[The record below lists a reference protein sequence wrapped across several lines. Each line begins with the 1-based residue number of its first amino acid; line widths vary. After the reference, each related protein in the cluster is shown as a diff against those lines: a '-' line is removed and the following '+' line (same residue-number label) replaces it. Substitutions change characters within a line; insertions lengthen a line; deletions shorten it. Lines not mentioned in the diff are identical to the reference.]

1 LSGQFLVWFAG
12 SPYGRNRQD
21 MAAINNLIG
30 SSVGNKLR
38 QKRATDSKKVGVQR
52 LMPVAAAV
60 VGLSLLHS

>member
-1 LSGQFLVWFAG
+1 
-12 SPYGRNRQD
+12 